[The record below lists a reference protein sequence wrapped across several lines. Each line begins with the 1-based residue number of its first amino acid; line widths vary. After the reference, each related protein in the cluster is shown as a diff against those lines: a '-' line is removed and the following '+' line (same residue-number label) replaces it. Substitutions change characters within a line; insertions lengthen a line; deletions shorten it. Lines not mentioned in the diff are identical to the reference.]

1 MGTKF
6 VFCQNTKKEKCL
18 TGEGEK
24 INNSIKLKVF
34 FAFFVLLFLLCFFCF
49 AFFALLLINKESK
62 WDTKME

>member
-1 MGTKF
+1 
-6 VFCQNTKKEKCL
+6 L